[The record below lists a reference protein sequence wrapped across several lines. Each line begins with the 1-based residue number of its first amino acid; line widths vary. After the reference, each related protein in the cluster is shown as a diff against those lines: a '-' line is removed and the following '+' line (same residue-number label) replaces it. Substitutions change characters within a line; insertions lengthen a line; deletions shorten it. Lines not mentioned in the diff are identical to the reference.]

1 MNDHP
6 VDPREK
12 ALKVNLDPRF
22 YGAFAEIGAGQ
33 EVVRWFFR
41 AGGAAGTIA
50 KSISAYDMQ
59 VSDAIYGSCARY
71 VCRERLESM
80 LEYEQRLNLER
91 LSGARGS
98 STAFFAFADTVSAR
112 SFRGNNECHGW
123 MGIKFQSRP
132 GGQNQQI
139 VIHVRMLD
147 HDNAAQQEAL
157 GIVGVN
163 LIYGACYY
171 CGQPEKLLESLLD
184 GLSTNRIEIDLIDF
198 SGDEFAAVDNRVL
211 SLRLVQLGLTGAAM
225 FSARGKVLQPSE
237 VLYKKPVLVARGRFR
252 PVTYVNL
259 DLAASAQRRFE
270 QVTEGIEPGETVS
283 IMEITMRNLLAQGE
297 VDLADFL
304 SRADVLATT
313 GHTVMVSDYVEY
325 YRLAAYLFRYTNAPD
340 RARDGGHE
348 SARALRRVVLLE
360 ARRRH
365 PRELRPPVQES
376 ICKLFVYPYVDEQ
389 TRELVTIDNLEVPPA
404 LRQLYGYLVDRR
416 CIVQLTDFNR
426 DYLGHLL
433 ARRAEQDRPEQH
445 RVGVDGASGRGGR
458 HQGARPVRLRAASDE
473 ETSAHRRLIAQRL
486 DPIDASLRSRSRPPE
501 TTGRGRFGTAP
512 RRVMTD
518 GKSTSLRQPSW
529 SSAERRDRAQVR
541 DDRVEVA
548 LLRLRVEPVW
558 HERQQLAAV
567 AAVARRDRRLDL
579 VVGPLAEA
587 RIRIRRD
594 VRRHGRPV
602 VDERLR

>member
-71 VCRERLESM
+71 VCRERLEAM

-123 MGIKFQSRP
+123 MGIKFQSHP

-163 LIYGACYY
+163 LVYGAFYHCE
-171 CGQPEKLLESLLD
+171 QPERLLESLLD

-211 SLRLVQLGLTGAAM
+211 SLKLVQLGLTGAAM

-237 VLYKKPVLVARGRFR
+237 VLYKKPVLMARGRFR

-259 DLAASAQRRFE
+259 DLAAAALRRFE
-270 QVTEGIEPGETVS
+270 QTTTDVEPGETVS

-325 YRLAAYLFRYTNAPD
+325 YRLAAYLFRYTTRPIGLAMGAMNLREVFDEAYYSKLE
-340 RARDGGHE
+340 GGILE
-348 SARALRRVVLLE
+348 SFGRLFKNNL
-360 ARRRH
+360 
-365 PRELRPPVQES
+365 
-376 ICKLFVYPYVDEQ
+376 KLFVYPYIDEH
-389 TRELVTIDNLEVPPA
+389 TRELVTLDNLQVPPA
-404 LRQLYGYLVDRR
+404 LRQLFGYLVDRG

-426 DYLGHLL
+426 GYLGIYSHDVLSKIGPNNTEWESMVPPAVAAVIK
-433 ARRAEQDRPEQH
+433 ARGLFGFAPA
-445 RVGVDGASGRGGR
+445 GAIARSPNDSGAVL
-458 HQGARPVRLRAASDE
+458 H
-473 ETSAHRRLIAQRL
+473 
-486 DPIDASLRSRSRPPE
+486 
-501 TTGRGRFGTAP
+501 AP
-512 RRVMTD
+512 RRVV
-518 GKSTSLRQPSW
+518 S
-529 SSAERRDRAQVR
+529 
-541 DDRVEVA
+541 
-548 LLRLRVEPVW
+548 
-558 HERQQLAAV
+558 
-567 AAVARRDRRLDL
+567 
-579 VVGPLAEA
+579 
-587 RIRIRRD
+587 
-594 VRRHGRPV
+594 
-602 VDERLR
+602 